1 MERVLRQ
8 RITVVW
14 FGLVLATLLSWL
26 LSSEH
31 VFDSATART
40 LTTVAILGVAFVK
53 VRYVGLDFMEL
64 RHAPRALRVVFDVWM
79 LVVYGMLVG
88 LYVLH

>member
-1 MERVLRQ
+1 MEQVLRQ

-14 FGLVLATLLSWL
+14 FGLVLATLVSWA

-40 LTTVAILGVAFVK
+40 ITTMAILGVAFVK

-64 RHAPRALRVVFDVWM
+64 RHAPHALRIVLDVW
-79 LVVYGMLVG
+79 LLAVYGMLVG
-88 LYVLH
+88 LYVFH